1 VVCCRVLGDGE
12 LFGDLAVG
20 QTELRIDGVL
30 RSWCL
35 PEELEED
42 YPDRH
47 GKVEAV
53 CHPLLWDG
61 QTDP

>member
-1 VVCCRVLGDGE
+1 MFSPKLNFRFKAFC
-12 LFGDLAVG
+12 
-20 QTELRIDGVL
+20 ELRHNGVL

>member
-1 VVCCRVLGDGE
+1 MSYPH
-12 LFGDLAVG
+12 
-20 QTELRIDGVL
+20 ELRYDGVL